1 MVKCASPPIDRLHIT
16 SPRASYIAS
25 RREKSAA
32 LNGARAD
39 KVGFNKSG
47 NGCTLRRFLPFF
59 KALPHFF
66 GPSFL
71 SFGLHSSRQSA
82 GRPPVARVSN
92 DSREN
97 FCISIPGARQQC
109 TPLSHTHTL
118 TRSLSSSLMQ
128 ERTHHKNDEGRRTDS
143 GVPTWVLNRM
153 RACA

>member
-1 MVKCASPPIDRLHIT
+1 MGL
-16 SPRASYIAS
+16 
-25 RREKSAA
+25 
-32 LNGARAD
+32 
-39 KVGFNKSG
+39 
-47 NGCTLRRFLPFF
+47 
-59 KALPHFF
+59 
-66 GPSFL
+66 PSFL

-82 GRPPVARVSN
+82 GRRPPVARVSN

-143 GVPTWVLNRM
+143 GVPSWVLNRM
-153 RACA
+153 RARACARVCTRQILENAAFTLVKHTPTRMGNSILIKVAHGLPFKLGSNSFLILQQKTFQP